1 MALLNL
7 RVGTQRSGRAKMRGV
22 EKEQLAF
29 GKVTWNVNGA
39 LTNVARGRGSCCI
52 DFAVEFRPRAH
63 GSSWPVHCPKS
74 DKACEYVREV
84 PRWSERCK
92 LRRTAREKNNGDL
105 VGCCGMSRVQVKA
118 QHGAMQHKGRD
129 LWNKTQREA
138 GCALIPNVTCLII
151 CRI

>member
-1 MALLNL
+1 MRSRGCDDGESQSAERSVALLNL

-74 DKACEYVREV
+74 DKAREYVREV

-92 LRRTAREKNNGDL
+92 LRRTARKKSKRGFGWL
-105 VGCCGMSRVQVKA
+105 
-118 QHGAMQHKGRD
+118 
-129 LWNKTQREA
+129 LWYEQGT
-138 GCALIPNVTCLII
+138 G
-151 CRI
+151 